1 MTWMIKQFSKIT
13 GLPEETIRYYRNI
26 GLIKPKQ
33 KNKYFLYDKIDALQ
47 ALTIKRQRSFS
58 YSIKEITNIFTS
70 FSIEDQKK
78 LLQDRSI
85 DLQNQI
91 KLLTTELQHNN
102 EIINYI
108 NMTIDKQKNVEII
121 NWNQNVA
128 FVPLIDN
135 NNSTINEKLIKKWVE
150 AMPYSYP
157 SIHIPLKEL
166 NDQSYN
172 GPYHTYLSLNCI
184 EEYYKY
190 LNLPIS
196 EPVKIIEG
204 SLSIRTF
211 ITTSNPFKISPDDI
225 KNLRDYA
232 KKHNFTFSQD
242 STGWIIATDF
252 SNNAPIYY
260 ILIRIPIKNE

>member
-91 KLLTTELQHNN
+91 KLLTTELQHTN

-108 NMTIDKQKNVEII
+108 NMTIDKQKNV
-121 NWNQNVA
+121 
-128 FVPLIDN
+128 
-135 NNSTINEKLIKKWVE
+135 
-150 AMPYSYP
+150 
-157 SIHIPLKEL
+157 
-166 NDQSYN
+166 
-172 GPYHTYLSLNCI
+172 
-184 EEYYKY
+184 
-190 LNLPIS
+190 
-196 EPVKIIEG
+196 
-204 SLSIRTF
+204 
-211 ITTSNPFKISPDDI
+211 
-225 KNLRDYA
+225 
-232 KKHNFTFSQD
+232 
-242 STGWIIATDF
+242 
-252 SNNAPIYY
+252 
-260 ILIRIPIKNE
+260 